1 MLNALH
7 NLFNRNIMNKIIIF
21 LGLLIISNITK
32 ASFQIINVKDTT
44 VFIKVFGNCGQCKD
58 RIEAAVKVKGVDA
71 AFWDED
77 TKILSVYYNPTIVN
91 LDKFHELVAKA
102 GHDTE
107 LKKASDNVYNKLPA
121 CCKYRVPETETMLFK
136 AAVRGV
142 VMEEDKKGN
151 FKPLAAASVRILNT
165 TEGVKSDENGMFSL
179 MPNADSTVIVV
190 SYSGYKSD
198 TISIANQK
206 QITVILASNNQLKDV
221 TVLARQ
227 GGMYASTISTMKT
240 LMVNEK
246 ELFKAACCNLSESF
260 ETNPSVDVSYSDGIS
275 GSKQIQL
282 LGLSGIYT
290 QLTVE
295 NMPGPRGLATANG
308 LSFIP
313 GTWIESMQ
321 LTKGTGSVVNGFES
335 IAGQINIE
343 EKKPEKSETV
353 YANLYVNETGKTDV
367 NLNLSQKVNR
377 KWYSALLLHDDYM
390 GNKSVDMNH
399 DGFRDIPYGN
409 LFTLMNRWK
418 YDNSKG
424 LMGQVGVRLLWDDKT
439 GGALG
444 FNPAVSKVDTAHY
457 GLGLKTERYEI
468 FAKLGYVFPNKKYK
482 SIGFQV
488 AGFKHNQDDYF
499 GIRNYS
505 GVQNNVYGNLI
516 YQSIINSTIHKFR
529 TGLSFLYDDYKEQLD
544 TSHYTRKEIIPGA
557 FIEYTYIPTT
567 KFSIVAGIRADNH
580 NMFGTFVTPRL
591 HVRYQ
596 PFPKTTIRLSSGR
609 GQRTANI
616 IAENIGM
623 LASSRTIVF
632 PLNHINESYGFKP
645 EVAWNEGISV
655 DQKLRLFGKE
665 ATLSVEYFRT
675 DFTNQ
680 VVVDMYQSAK
690 TVNIYNLN
698 GTSYSNAFQAEL
710 NFVPVKNL
718 EVRMA
723 YRLFDVAT
731 NYNGMMMDKPMVA
744 KNRAFLSLDYETKNK
759 WKFDYTVQWIS
770 NKQLPYLKDNPA
782 AMDFPEKS
790 PAYWQMTAQV
800 SKGWKHTDL
809 YLGVE
814 NLTDYKQDH
823 LIIDPNNAYGKNF
836 DASVV
841 WGPAYGRMYYA
852 GVRWKIL
859 N

>member
-1 MLNALH
+1 
-7 NLFNRNIMNKIIIF
+7 MNKIIIII
-21 LGLLIISNITK
+21 GLIFISNITIANTIK
-32 ASFQIINVKDTT
+32 YNINDTAIT
-44 VFIKVFGNCGQCKD
+44 IKVLGNCGQCKD
-58 RIEAAVKVKGVDA
+58 RIEDAVKVKGVDSA
-71 AFWDED
+71 SWDED
-77 TKILSVYYNPTIVN
+77 TILLSVRYNPNVIS
-91 LDKFHELVAKA
+91 LDKLHTLIAKA

-107 LKKASDNVYNKLPA
+107 LKKANDKVYNKLPD
-121 CCKYRVPETETMLFK
+121 CCKYRIETSETMHHTV
-136 AAVRGV
+136 AIRGV

-151 FKPLAAASVRILNT
+151 FKPLVAASIRILNS

-179 MPNADSTVIVV
+179 LPSSDSTIIVV
-190 SYSGYKSD
+190 SDSGFKSD
-198 TISIANQK
+198 TIAINNQK

-221 TVLARQ
+221 TVMARQ
-227 GGMYASTISTMKT
+227 GGMYASTVSTMKT

-260 ETNPSVDVSYSDGIS
+260 ETNPSVDVSYSDGIT
-275 GSKQIQL
+275 GSKQIQM

-343 EKKPEKSETV
+343 EKKPEKSEAL
-353 YANLYVNETGKTDV
+353 YANLYVNETGKTDI

-377 KWYSALLLHDDYM
+377 KWSTALLLHDDFM
-390 GNKSVDMNH
+390 GNKSVDMNN

-418 YDNSKG
+418 YDNGKG

-439 GGALG
+439 GGSLN
-444 FNPAVSKVDTAHY
+444 FNPVVDKTDTTHY
-457 GLGLKTERYEI
+457 GLALKTERYEV
-468 FAKLGYVFPNKKYK
+468 FAKLGYVFPKKKYK

-488 AGFKHNQDDYF
+488 AAFKHNQDDYF
-499 GIRNYS
+499 GFTDYS
-505 GVQNNVYGNLI
+505 GVQHNVYGNLI

-529 TGLSFLYDDYKEQLD
+529 TGLSFLYDDYKEVLD
-544 TSHYTRKEIIPGA
+544 TNHFVRKEIVPGA
-557 FIEYTYIPTT
+557 FGEYTFLPNN
-567 KFSIVAGIRADNH
+567 KFSIVAGLRVDNH
-580 NMFGTFVTPRL
+580 SMFGTFVTPRL
-591 HVRYQ
+591 HIRYQ
-596 PFPKTTIRLSSGR
+596 PFSKTTIRLSGGR

-616 IAENIGM
+616 IAENLGM
-623 LASSRTIVF
+623 LASSRGIIF
-632 PLNHINESYGFKP
+632 PLNHINENYGFKP
-645 EVAWNEGISV
+645 EVAWNEGISI

-665 ATLSVEYFRT
+665 ATFSIEYFRT

-698 GTSYSNAFQAEL
+698 GASYSNAFQTEL
-710 NFVPVKNL
+710 NFIPLKNV
-718 EVRMA
+718 EVRVA
-723 YRLFDVAT
+723 YRWFDVAT
-731 NYNGMMMDKPMVA
+731 NYSGMLMDKPLVA
-744 KNRAFLSLDYETKNK
+744 KNRAFMSLDYETKNK
-759 WKFDYTVQWIS
+759 WKFDYTVQWVS
-770 NKQLPYLKDNPA
+770 SKQLPYLKDNTA
-782 AMDFPEKS
+782 ATDFPEQS

-800 SKGWKHTDL
+800 SKGWKNVDV

-823 LIIDPNNAYGKNF
+823 LIIDPTNAFGKNF

-841 WGPAYGRMYYA
+841 WGPAYGRMFYA
-852 GVRWKIL
+852 GFRWKL
-859 N
+859 LK

>member
-1 MLNALH
+1 
-7 NLFNRNIMNKIIIF
+7 MNKIIIII
-21 LGLLIISNITK
+21 GLIFISNISIANTIK
-32 ASFQIINVKDTT
+32 FNEKDTAIT
-44 VFIKVFGNCGQCKD
+44 IKVFGNCGQCKD
-58 RIEAAVKVKGVDA
+58 RIEDAVKVKGVDSA
-71 AFWDED
+71 SWDED
-77 TKILSVYYNPTIVN
+77 TKLLSIRYNPEIVS
-91 LDKFHELVAKA
+91 LDKLHVLIAKV

-107 LKKASDNVYNKLPA
+107 LKKANDKVYNKLPD
-121 CCKYRVPETETMLFK
+121 CCKYRVANNEAMHHTTVIK
-136 AAVRGV
+136 GV

-151 FKPLAAASVRILNT
+151 FKPLVAASIRILHS
-165 TEGVKSDENGMFSL
+165 TEGVKSDDNGMFSL
-179 MPNADSTVIVV
+179 VPSSDSTFIVV
-190 SYSGYKSD
+190 SYTGYKSD
-198 TISIANQK
+198 TIAINNQK

-221 TVLARQ
+221 TVMARQ
-227 GGMYASTISTMKT
+227 GGMYASTVSTMKT

-260 ETNPSVDVSYSDGIS
+260 ETNPSVDVSYSDGIT
-275 GSKQIQL
+275 GSKQIQM

-343 EKKPEKSETV
+343 EKKPEKSEV
-353 YANLYVNETGKTDV
+353 LYANLYVNETGKTDV

-377 KWYSALLLHDDYM
+377 KWSTALLLHDDYM
-390 GNKSVDMNH
+390 GNKSVDMNN

-409 LFTLMNRWK
+409 LFTFMNRWK
-418 YDNSKG
+418 YDNGKG
-424 LMGQVGVRLLWDDKT
+424 LMGQIGVRLLWDDKT
-439 GGALG
+439 GGSLN
-444 FNPAVSKVDTAHY
+444 FNPTVNKIDTTHY
-457 GLGLKTERYEI
+457 GLGLKTERYEL
-468 FAKLGYVFPNKKYK
+468 FAKLGYVFPKKKYK

-488 AGFKHNQDDYF
+488 AAFKHNQEDYF
-499 GIRNYS
+499 GFRNYS
-505 GVQNNVYGNLI
+505 GVQHNVYGNLI

-529 TGLSFLYDDYKEQLD
+529 TGLSFLYDDYKESLD
-544 TSHYTRKEIIPGA
+544 TSRFIRKEIIPGA
-557 FIEYTYIPTT
+557 FGEYTYLPNN
-567 KFSIVAGIRADNH
+567 KFSIVAGLRVDNH
-580 NMFGTFVTPRL
+580 SLFGTFVTPRL
-591 HVRYQ
+591 HIRYQ
-596 PFPKTTIRLSSGR
+596 PFSKTTIRLSGGR

-616 IAENIGM
+616 IAENLGM
-623 LASSRTIVF
+623 LASSRGIIF
-632 PLNHINESYGFKP
+632 PLNHIHENYGFKP

-665 ATLSVEYFRT
+665 ATFSIEYFRT

-680 VVVDMYQSAK
+680 VVIDMYQSAK

-698 GTSYSNAFQAEL
+698 GSSYSNAFQTEL
-710 NFVPVKNL
+710 NFIPFKNV
-718 EVRMA
+718 EVRVA
-723 YRLFDVAT
+723 YRWFDVAT
-731 NYNGMMMDKPMVA
+731 NYNGMMMDKPLVA
-744 KNRAFLSLDYETKNK
+744 KNRAFMSVDYETKNK

-770 NKQLPYLKDNPA
+770 SKQLPYLKDNMA
-782 AMDFPEKS
+782 AMNFPEQS

-800 SKGWKHTDL
+800 SKGWKNVDV

-823 LIIDPNNAYGKNF
+823 LIIDPINAFGKNF

-841 WGPAYGRMYYA
+841 WGPAYGRMFYA
-852 GVRWKIL
+852 GFRWKL
-859 N
+859 TNL